1 MEVNFAEMWNNLVQS
16 FNWAQPSWDMFIILF
31 FVIAAL
37 IYGVSLGRDRIIII
51 ILSIYVSLAI
61 VHYAPFLTEFTAVIN
76 VNESFAFQITTFLG
90 VFILLFFL
98 LSQSALLRT
107 LGENAAQGAWWQ
119 VIIFSI
125 LQAGLLASVTLSFLP
140 EESINT
146 FSEFTKQFFISETAR
161 SVWVVVPII
170 AMAFLPGL
178 RHDHRRY

>member
-1 MEVNFAEMWNNLVQS
+1 MFNNLTQS

-31 FVIAAL
+31 FIIAAL
-37 IYGVSLGRDRIIII
+37 VYGVSLGRDRIIII

-61 VHYAPFLTEFTAVIN
+61 VHYAPFLTEFTAVVN

-90 VFILLFFL
+90 IFILLFFL

-119 VIIFSI
+119 VIIFSV

-161 SVWVVVPII
+161 SIWVVLPIL
-170 AMAFLPGL
+170 AMAFMPGL
-178 RHDHRRY
+178 RHDSHRRY

>member
-1 MEVNFAEMWNNLVQS
+1 MEANITELWNNMIQS

-31 FVIAAL
+31 FIIAAL

-61 VHYAPFLTEFTAVIN
+61 VNYAPFLNEFTTTIN
-76 VNESFAFQITTFLG
+76 INESFAFQITTFLG

-107 LGENAAQGAWWQ
+107 LGENATQGSWWQ
-119 VIIFSI
+119 VIIFSV

-140 EESINT
+140 DESINT
-146 FSEFTKQFFISETAR
+146 FTEFTKQFFVSETAR
-161 SVWVVVPII
+161 SVWVVLPIL

-178 RHDHRRY
+178 RHKDR